1 VEIAKIVRLVSK
13 KKTIVAFSS
22 CTTVSLHSYHNN
34 FSGVPTMEHISF
46 RNSEYVA
53 GFITHNVGFTHKS
66 NHNSLMN

>member
-1 VEIAKIVRLVSK
+1 VEIAKTVRLVSK
-13 KKTIVAFSS
+13 KRLLLLFLLVP
-22 CTTVSLHSYHNN
+22 VSLHSYHNN